1 MALMLVPP
9 PRTLPIACTIERLFT
24 LGLRSAPKFQS
35 NSPPRL
41 KNQVS
46 VISAGL
52 QIIAAGLEQQNL
64 RIAVLCQAARNN

>member
-1 MALMLVPP
+1 
-9 PRTLPIACTIERLFT
+9 LFT

-64 RIAVLCQAARNN
+64 RIAVLCQATRDN